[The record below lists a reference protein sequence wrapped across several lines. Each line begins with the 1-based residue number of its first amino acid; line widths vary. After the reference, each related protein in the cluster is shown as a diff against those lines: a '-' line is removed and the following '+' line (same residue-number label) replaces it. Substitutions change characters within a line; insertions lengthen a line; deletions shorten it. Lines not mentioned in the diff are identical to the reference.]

1 MWPIARAWAALPMQA
16 AVLLVL
22 LLSAF
27 VPAPAHAHAVLVWS
41 SPANN
46 QVVND
51 APTEVQ
57 LHFNE
62 PVKIVRASARL
73 ANDESADLVS
83 SGGGADIRLRLPS
96 VGRGTV
102 IASYRV
108 VSEDGH
114 PVGGTV
120 VFHVGAV
127 SQALAG
133 ATETPSV
140 ALDTAIWLVHVAT
153 IVLLAYVVGGRLFCA
168 LFSPSDAGVKKPLSV
183 ALAGFVL
190 LGAGLYLQ
198 GLDEIGTGLTFAG
211 ATPLSMVIR
220 DNVAVAGG
228 LFLVALILAVLSP
241 FRTRSFTLATA
252 VIAIVVASAAF
263 TFTGHSAVVTP
274 TWFAKTCIFFHGG
287 ILLFWIGSLPPL
299 WRLSRPPS
307 RQMSLRA
314 FSAAIPVPFVAMLLA
329 GLTLAFLELP
339 SLGSTLGSMYGRV
352 LLVKIGL
359 VALLCVLA
367 AYNRFWLTGAAI
379 EGDVSACGRLRISIT
394 AEIVLAVAIVGVAS
408 LWRFA
413 GPDQLQYAL
422 RQPLSIHIHTEK
434 AMAQFELEPKSD
446 GAANVHVMILASD
459 FAPMRPKAVTLR
471 LWNPTAG
478 VEAIKYELVDSK
490 DGTWEA
496 ENVPYRS
503 PNGWKV
509 DVQVLIDDFTT
520 AHLEADLEDA
530 ADIDGS
536 ASDANLSQ

>member
-1 MWPIARAWAALPMQA
+1 MQA

-51 APTEVQ
+51 PPAEIQ

-62 PVKIVRASARL
+62 SVKIVRASARL
-73 ANDESADLVS
+73 ANDESVDLVS
-83 SGGGADIRLRLPS
+83 SGGGPDITLRLPS

-153 IVLLAYVVGGRLFCA
+153 IVLLAHVVGGRLFCA
-168 LFSPSDAGVKKPLSV
+168 LFNPSDAGIKRPLSV
-183 ALAGFVL
+183 AFAGFVL

-198 GLDEIGTGLTFAG
+198 GLDEIGTGLTLAG
-211 ATPLSMVIR
+211 ATPLLMVIR

-228 LFLVALILAVLSP
+228 LFLVALILAVLPP
-241 FRTRSFTLATA
+241 FRTRSFTLPTA

-274 TWFAKTCIFFHGG
+274 TWLARTCIFFHGG

-299 WRLSRPPS
+299 WRLSRRPS

-314 FSAAIPVPFVAMLLA
+314 FSAAIPAPFVAMLLA

-339 SLGSTLGSMYGRV
+339 SLASTLDSMYGRV
-352 LLVKIGL
+352 LLVKMGL

-394 AEIVLAVAIVGVAS
+394 AEIVLAVAIVGVAA

-446 GAANVHVMILASD
+446 GAASVRVMILASD

-471 LWNPTAG
+471 LWNPAAG
-478 VEAIKYELVDSK
+478 IEAIRYELVDSG
-490 DGTWEA
+490 DGEWKA

-503 PNGWKV
+503 PTGWKV
-509 DVQVLIDDFTT
+509 DVQVLVDDFTT
-520 AHLEADLEDA
+520 THLEADLEDA
-530 ADIDGS
+530 VDTDGS
-536 ASDANLSQ
+536 ASDAKLSQ

>member
-1 MWPIARAWAALPMQA
+1 MQA

-22 LLSAF
+22 LLSAV
-27 VPAPAHAHAVLVWS
+27 VPAPAHAHAVLISS

-51 APTEVQ
+51 APAEIQ

-62 PVKIVRASARL
+62 PVKVVRASARL
-73 ANDESADLVS
+73 TNDKSIDLVS
-83 SGGGADIRLRLPS
+83 SGGGADITLRLPS

-127 SQALAG
+127 SQALADSS
-133 ATETPSV
+133 ETPSV
-140 ALDTAIWLVHVAT
+140 ALDTAIWLIHVAS
-153 IVLLAYVVGGRLFCA
+153 IILLAHVVGGRLFCA
-168 LFSPSDAGVKKPLSV
+168 LFNPSDAGVQRPLFT
-183 ALAGFVL
+183 AFAGFAL
-190 LGAGLYLQ
+190 LGSGLYLQ
-198 GLDEIGTGLTFAG
+198 GLDEIGSDLTFAG
-211 ATPLSMVIR
+211 ATPLSMAIR
-220 DNVAVAGG
+220 SNVAVAGG
-228 LFLVALILAVLSP
+228 LFLVALILAALPP

-252 VIAIVVASAAF
+252 AIAIAVASAGF

-274 TWFAKTCIFFHGG
+274 AWLAKTCIFFHGG

-299 WRLSRPPS
+299 WRLSRRPS
-307 RQMSLRA
+307 RQMSLRS
-314 FSAAIPVPFVAMLLA
+314 FSAAIPIPFVAMLLA

-339 SLGSTLGSMYGRV
+339 SLGSMLDSMYGRV

-359 VALLCVLA
+359 VALLCALA

-379 EGDVSACGRLRISIT
+379 QGDISACGRLRISIT
-394 AEIVLAVAIVGVAS
+394 AEIVLAVVIVGVAS

-422 RQPLSIHIHTEK
+422 LQPLSIHIHTEK
-434 AMAQFELEPKSD
+434 AMAQFELEPKSHD
-446 GAANVHVMILASD
+446 TASVHVTILASD
-459 FAPMRPKAVTLR
+459 FGPMHPRAVTLR

-478 VEAIKYELVDSK
+478 VEAIRYELLNSG
-490 DGTWEA
+490 DGEWRA

-503 PNGWKV
+503 PNGWRV

-520 AHLEADLEDA
+520 AHLEAGLDDA
-530 ADIDGS
+530 VDIDGS
-536 ASDANLSQ
+536 ASDTNRSQ